1 MGSKTA
7 FSTNTVNMYML
18 KSVVSVAVFAAYAA
32 AQAAGQLAFTTLPGS
47 IQAGQSYTLEWAGGD
62 ATAPV
67 TIILRQGD
75 PNNLDT
81 VSTITTTATGGSY
94 TWEVPSTI
102 VNGADY
108 AFEIV
113 QGSSNNYS
121 GQFAIAGGSGVAS
134 ASASATAASVS
145 ASASAASES
154 ASAASASASASE
166 SASSTLS
173 RSASRTSAT
182 AASTSAPS
190 DNGASGLQSPVALIF
205 GAIAAMLALA

>member
-1 MGSKTA
+1 
-7 FSTNTVNMYML
+7 MYML

-154 ASAASASASASE
+154 ASASASAASESASASAASASASASE